1 MSISKEDKL
10 IKIAEDKKNLE
21 TNFQSLN
28 NELARCKERYAT
40 LVGEENAVKATAD
53 GTQFEEPNA

>member
-10 IKIAEDKKNLE
+10 AQLAEEKKQIEADFQNLNSGI
-21 TNFQSLN
+21 T
-28 NELARCKERYAT
+28 RCKERYQV
-40 LVGEENAVKATAD
+40 LSGEENAVKATAD